1 MREGTPLFADPDG
14 GEQIGAITSGG
25 FAPSLQK
32 PIAMGYVPAEHAEK
46 ASGWQIEIL
55 GVMRDAT
62 LRTEPIWDPNAEK
75 MRG

>member
-1 MREGTPLFADPDG
+1 M
-14 GEQIGAITSGG
+14 SV
-25 FAPSLQK
+25 
-32 PIAMGYVPAEHAEK
+32 AMGYVPAEHAETTN
-46 ASGWQIEIL
+46 GWQIEIL